1 MIGWRRLPIPL
12 APAQHETLA
21 SWLHRLATV
30 HGLVTAELRHH
41 LRIGPYLSDDL
52 DERRG
57 LASRLAAVTGHA
69 AEGLAW
75 ALPELRIPAPE
86 WPALRHLAQR
96 ACPRCAAR
104 HQAGPVRRLFAHHEY
119 LCVRHGYWIG
129 PPDPTRHDPP
139 PQLTGRLPELVTAQ
153 QRLQHTARR
162 HGWAATF
169 DATAAATSICV
180 NLRFSAEHHPL
191 WARWQRRLDLLMPA
205 GYRRSLFIAAIYP
218 EVCALAATL
227 AAADW
232 HTPAPTDGHCPAG
245 LSPDGL
251 GVDHIIAAAE
261 RALGGTDTLPRP
273 EISFALLT
281 WLTTRTS
288 GPLLAPASTYPE
300 TSHHDDGTPRIT
312 DVQRQAE
319 QGTANRFV
327 RDRRAPRTRS
337 RAAPLPYAHRPA
349 AAASAP
355 GGRGD
360 PEGPRPRPAGRSARD
375 AALPVRP
382 RPGQRTRRPA

>member
-1 MIGWRRLPIPL
+1 MIGRRRLPFPL
-12 APAQHETLA
+12 APGQDETLA
-21 SWLHRLATV
+21 SWLHRLATM
-30 HGLVTAELRHH
+30 HGLPNGEMRHH
-41 LRIGPYLSDDL
+41 LRIGPRVGDDP
-52 DERRG
+52 DELRD
-57 LASRLAAVTGHA
+57 LARRLAALTGYA
-69 AEGLAW
+69 ADRLAR
-75 ALPELRIPAPE
+75 ALPELRMPAPD

-96 ACPRCAAR
+96 ACPRCTTR
-104 HQAGPVRRLFAHHEY
+104 HQAGPVRRLFAHHDY
-119 LCVRHGYWIG
+119 LCTRHGYWIG
-129 PPDPTRHDPP
+129 PPDPTRDDPP
-139 PQLTGRLPELVTAQ
+139 PLLAARLPELVTAQ
-153 QRLQHTARR
+153 HRLRETERR
-162 HGWAATF
+162 DGWAATF

-180 NLRFSAEHHPL
+180 NLRFSAQHHPL
-191 WARWQRRLDLLMPA
+191 WTRWERRLDLLMPT

-218 EVCALAATL
+218 EVTALAAVL

-232 HTPAPTDGHCPAG
+232 RTPAPVDAV
-245 LSPDGL
+245 
-251 GVDHIIAAAE
+251 GVDHVITAAE
-261 RALGGTDTLPRP
+261 RALGGSDTLPRP

-349 AAASAP
+349 A
-355 GGRGD
+355 GGVS
-360 PEGPRPRPAGRSARD
+360 AGRSR
-375 AALPVRP
+375 
-382 RPGQRTRRPA
+382 